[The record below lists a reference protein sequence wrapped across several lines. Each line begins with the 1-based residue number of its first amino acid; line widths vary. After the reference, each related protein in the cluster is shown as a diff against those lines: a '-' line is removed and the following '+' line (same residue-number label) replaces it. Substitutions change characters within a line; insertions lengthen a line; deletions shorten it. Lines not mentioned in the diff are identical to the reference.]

1 MSDALPAGTET
12 ASAKTTRWSMGRV
25 AMIAGGVLIGLV
37 MLVFIAGLLLAVLSD
52 ADQTAPKIQI
62 IRDIFIIILA
72 FQGILIIGALAIL
85 IVQIARLVNLL
96 QNEIMPML
104 TNTQEAI
111 HTAKGTVEFVG
122 SNLTEP
128 VIRLNGF
135 LAAISVL
142 LRELFG
148 IRRAVRGTSSM
159 IHEDEHEPEK

>member
-1 MSDALPAGTET
+1 MSDPLPAGTET
-12 ASAKTTRWSMGRV
+12 AASKRRWTMGRT
-25 AMIAGGVLIGLV
+25 AIAVSAALIGLV
-37 MLVFIAGLLLAVLSD
+37 VLVFVIGLLLAVLGD
-52 ADQTAPKIQI
+52 AEQTAPKIQI

-96 QNEIMPML
+96 QNEIMPVL
-104 TNTQEAI
+104 QNTQETI
-111 HTAKGTVEFVG
+111 NTARGTVEFVG

-135 LAAISVL
+135 LAALSVL

-148 IRRAVRGTSSM
+148 IRRAICRENSVT
-159 IHEDEHEPEK
+159 HEEQHESEG